1 MSDLGQPKVHF
12 NCHMHKIMHYIT
24 MCLMGIDI
32 NFQCCKLTFVYAL
45 VVATSYSCFYTF
57 ISL

>member
-45 VVATSYSCFYTF
+45 VVAAS
-57 ISL
+57 